1 MQVIGNP
8 PAVKPGDC
16 FEHWHQVTCRSYS
29 LTECR
34 RVPDEN
40 FQARV
45 SFRGFGALALSEIWS
60 STSPESLIRVTRTP
74 REIRKDFKDHFLIWL
89 MLAGETVLTQAGRQ
103 ARIYAGDIV
112 LQDQSQP
119 LSLEFAKHSHALLIN
134 VPRALLTSRLP
145 AAPDLAARRIGAG
158 SSLGQL
164 AAMVFHRVSQFE
176 ETTDPGT
183 VGRVGA
189 SALDLLATTLEA
201 ELTDS
206 IVGDSRT
213 RKRLE
218 QAKRYI
224 LSNLHDPDLDLA
236 TIARS
241 QGAAPRT
248 LNRLFAAEGTTPVRW
263 LWQQRLAASFR
274 ALAEGHS
281 GHVTDVAL
289 TYGFTDLSHFSR
301 AFKAEFG
308 RSPRAV
314 RLGEHRQR

>member
-1 MQVIGNP
+1 MEVIGNP

-29 LTECR
+29 LTECE

-45 SFRGFGALALSEIWS
+45 AFRAFGALTLSEIWS
-60 STSPESLIRVTRTP
+60 STAPETLIRVTRTP
-74 REIRKDFKDHFLIWL
+74 HEIRKDFKDHFLIWL
-89 MLAGETVLTQAGRQ
+89 MLDGETVLAQAGRH
-103 ARIYAGDIV
+103 ARICAGDIV

-134 VPRALLTSRLP
+134 IPRALLTSRL
-145 AAPDLAARRIGAG
+145 ASAPDLAARRIGPD
-158 SSLGQL
+158 SSLSQL
-164 AAMVFHRVSQFE
+164 SATVFHRISQFE

-189 SALDLLATTLEA
+189 SALDLLATALEA
-201 ELTDS
+201 ELTDA
-206 IVGDSRT
+206 IVSDSRT
-213 RKRLE
+213 RQRLD

-224 LSNLHDPDLDLA
+224 LSNLHDPDLDLTA
-236 TIARS
+236 IARA
-241 QGAAPRT
+241 QGATPRT
-248 LNRLFAAEGTTPVRW
+248 LNRIFAMEKTTPVRW

-274 ALAEGHS
+274 ALAEGRS
-281 GHVTDVAL
+281 RQVTDVAL

-308 RSPRAV
+308 CSPRTV
-314 RLGEHRQR
+314 RPSDRRER